1 MSDALPFNLFTMSQY
16 NNPYQLSLLITE
28 RCNLRC
34 SYCYCDKR
42 RTATM
47 PLATAC
53 AAIDDAVSAHADRP
67 LRLLLMGGEPF
78 LEFGLVKGVV
88 AYVRQ
93 RYSGHD
99 VFVKTVTN
107 GTLVHGEVQ
116 QWLMDNRDL
125 FHASLSLDGSRESHN
140 CNRCGSYDSID
151 IGFFLRAYG
160 GNAEASMV
168 ACPENMDHV
177 AEDVIALQEQGFRV
191 KCVLADD
198 CQWDSRRDP
207 DRWATQLSTLVDYY
221 VGHPAMMPF
230 NQLMGALDIIGSGD
244 TAEKCR
250 PEVNTH
256 GVDTDGTRF
265 GCHRCTPNYNNG
277 VWHLEASAMADA
289 ETLHEECQRCPAL
302 PLCCACPALVASA
315 KGDAELGA
323 AMCALFKVT
332 HVANAVL
339 LVRMFT
345 ECPDHIRLRPLDD
358 NTKRDLITGAQTI
371 INNLTI

>member
-1 MSDALPFNLFTMSQY
+1 MPSLFNLFTMS
-16 NNPYQLSLLITE
+16 NRDNPYQLSLLITE

-47 PLATAC
+47 SVGIARQ
-53 AAIDDAVSAHADRP
+53 AIDDAMATHADRP

-78 LEFGLVKGVV
+78 LEFGLVKEIVE
-88 AYVRQ
+88 YIRLKYPD
-93 RYSGHD
+93 RD

-125 FHASLSLDGSRESHN
+125 FHASLSLDGSRERHN
-140 CNRCGSYDSID
+140 RNRCDSYDSID
-151 IGFFLRAYG
+151 IGFFLRTYG
-160 GNAEASMV
+160 DNAEASMV
-168 ACPENMDHV
+168 ACPESMDHV
-177 AEDVIALQEQGFRV
+177 AEDVIALQEQGFRL

-256 GVDTDGTRF
+256 CVDTDGMRF
-265 GCHRCTPNYNNG
+265 GCHRCTPYYNNG
-277 VWHLEASAMADA
+277 VWHLEAGSMADA
-289 ETLHEECQRCPAL
+289 GILHEGCRRCPAL